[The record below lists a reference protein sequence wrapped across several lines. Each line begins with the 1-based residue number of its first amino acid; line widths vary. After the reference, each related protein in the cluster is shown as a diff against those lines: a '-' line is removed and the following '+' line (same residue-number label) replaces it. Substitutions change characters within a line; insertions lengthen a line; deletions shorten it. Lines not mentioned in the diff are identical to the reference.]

1 MTDKKILLVLGA
13 GVSMDAQLPG
23 WMTLVNRLIEFNPTA
38 RRRWAEFVKDD
49 TSEPSRKAEYIAS
62 IVESGEDAPTRSLD
76 ELIRD
81 ALYKRSK
88 HPQPGQLADSIA
100 RLVAILGDR
109 VTVLTTNYDVLA
121 EEALRTY
128 CPDVTISSVDYK
140 SWVADSPD
148 LSVIHL
154 HGILKPRED
163 PIGDVI
169 LTQSSFLRHQ
179 SSIQSFI
186 EDGLVEC
193 DIALFVGMSVTDPNI
208 IGPLWRLK
216 ARTGIKPDVYN
227 VAIVGMPTLQAHQ
240 SPASR
245 SLSAARSYAYRCA
258 EFLESSFAVHNVYAK
273 TFAQVSQI
281 LYDAALFATDPGRYL
296 SDDENVSTRYGVRL
310 SRCLDSAYA
319 SLGCEPDS
327 DFPVGKSGIDVSN
340 ALYTELSYQSAD
352 FSRMTDQYKIDPRVP
367 LAEFGGIAQFLQ
379 RCASGLRRSH
389 NEELRGIYEAHGQE
403 FAREQFSLFAWLR
416 SRNSAEYDF
425 GLRLVGTSAYTHR
438 QPWSMNRSVEVVP
451 GTGYP
456 AVECILT
463 GKPFITRGY
472 DPRPNALWGTIA
484 VTPFTVTSP
493 TSHPMLK
500 GVDMDV
506 LQVGAVSLNSTF
518 HLVAKNAQDAPQ
530 VDATGLGKPVS
541 ILSYLSLGQQ
551 AELFTRLSAVGERI
565 CSPTQAFTH
574 SR

>member
-1 MTDKKILLVLGA
+1 LIDSPGNWDTFFERPAISFQTQPNIRRLFEGLVTDKKILLVLGA

-81 ALYKRSK
+81 ALYRRSK

-128 CPDVTISSVDYK
+128 CPDVTISSVDYN

-186 EDGLVEC
+186 ESRLVEC

-216 ARTGIKPDVYN
+216 ARTGIKPEVYN

-240 SPASR
+240 SPTSR

-258 EFLESSFAVHNVYAK
+258 EFLESSFDVHNVYAK

-379 RCASGLRRSH
+379 RHGVVYSLRLTAGLQPQPWHGWCVRVLLLPRT
-389 NEELRGIYEAHGQE
+389 GQEAH
-403 FAREQFSLFAWLR
+403 RLR
-416 SRNSAEYDF
+416 
-425 GLRLVGTSAYTHR
+425 
-438 QPWSMNRSVEVVP
+438 
-451 GTGYP
+451 P
-456 AVECILT
+456 AV
-463 GKPFITRGY
+463 
-472 DPRPNALWGTIA
+472 
-484 VTPFTVTSP
+484 P
-493 TSHPMLK
+493 TSRTGRSYCPRAL
-500 GVDMDV
+500 
-506 LQVGAVSLNSTF
+506 
-518 HLVAKNAQDAPQ
+518 
-530 VDATGLGKPVS
+530 ATADTQP
-541 ILSYLSLGQQ
+541 
-551 AELFTRLSAVGERI
+551 RSAR
-565 CSPTQAFTH
+565 
-574 SR
+574 